1 MEKGKEKSFVT
12 NHLSLITNHF
22 YHKSNMKIAIEAQ
35 RIFRPN
41 KHGMDF
47 VALETIREL
56 QKIDHENEYF
66 IFVSPGPDHC
76 LDESDNMHIVELHCP
91 SYPLW
96 EQVALPRAVAR
107 VRPDLLHCTS
117 NTAPVKCP
125 VPLVLTLHDIIFLEK
140 RQSSSRSLYQ
150 EMGWHYRR
158 LVVPRILSECRKII
172 TVSNFECNRI
182 REALNL
188 PKDRLTAVYNGYSPH
203 FRQMPPAPEI
213 VHKYIPS
220 DDYLFFLGNTDPKK
234 NTPRVLKAYGLYLRQ
249 SKHKRPL
256 LIADLK
262 EEAIDGILSAEG
274 IKEVKPYLSFPGY
287 IPNADLAALYNGAFA
302 FLYPSLRESFGIPML
317 ESMACGTPVIAGNT
331 SAMPEIAGEGAL
343 LADPL
348 DENDIARK
356 ILLLEEDDTF
366 YQQQVDYG
374 LERVKLFSWRKSA
387 EALLKI
393 YKEIIIHK
401 PQSRGIL

>member
-1 MEKGKEKSFVT
+1 M
-12 NHLSLITNHF
+12 SLITNHF
-22 YHKSNMKIAIEAQ
+22 YHKLNMKIAIEAQ

-76 LDESDNMHIVELHCP
+76 LNESDNMHIVELRCP

-213 VHKYIPS
+213 VHKYVPS

-374 LERVKLFSWRKSA
+374 LERVKLFSWRKTA

-393 YKEIIIHK
+393 YK
-401 PQSRGIL
+401 

>member
-1 MEKGKEKSFVT
+1 M
-12 NHLSLITNHF
+12 SLITNHF

-76 LDESDNMHIVELHCP
+76 LDESDNMHIVELRCP

-213 VHKYIPS
+213 VHKYVPS

-374 LERVKLFSWRKSA
+374 LERVKLFSWRSA

>member
-1 MEKGKEKSFVT
+1 M
-12 NHLSLITNHF
+12 SLITNHF

-66 IFVSPGPDHC
+66 IFISPGPDHC
-76 LDESDNMHIVELHCP
+76 LNESDNMHIVELRCP

>member
-1 MEKGKEKSFVT
+1 M
-12 NHLSLITNHF
+12 SLITNHF

-76 LDESDNMHIVELHCP
+76 LNDSDNMHIVELRCP

-374 LERVKLFSWRKSA
+374 LECVKLFSWRKSA

>member
-1 MEKGKEKSFVT
+1 
-12 NHLSLITNHF
+12 
-22 YHKSNMKIAIEAQ
+22 MKIAIEAQ

-76 LDESDNMHIVELHCP
+76 LNDSDNMHIVELRCP

-213 VHKYIPS
+213 VHKYVPS
-220 DDYLFFLGNTDPKK
+220 DVYLFFLGNTDPKK

>member
-1 MEKGKEKSFVT
+1 
-12 NHLSLITNHF
+12 
-22 YHKSNMKIAIEAQ
+22 MKIAIEAQ

-76 LDESDNMHIVELHCP
+76 LNESDNMHIVELRCP

-343 LADPL
+343 LADSL

>member
-1 MEKGKEKSFVT
+1 M
-12 NHLSLITNHF
+12 SLITNHF

-76 LDESDNMHIVELHCP
+76 LNESDNMHIVELHCP

-213 VHKYIPS
+213 VHKYVPS

>member
-1 MEKGKEKSFVT
+1 M
-12 NHLSLITNHF
+12 SLITNHF

-76 LDESDNMHIVELHCP
+76 LNESDNMHIVELRCP

-117 NTAPVKCP
+117 NTEPVKCP

-213 VHKYIPS
+213 VHKYVPS

>member
-1 MEKGKEKSFVT
+1 M
-12 NHLSLITNHF
+12 SLITNHF

-76 LDESDNMHIVELHCP
+76 LNDSDNMHIVELRCP

-213 VHKYIPS
+213 VHKYVPS

-249 SKHKRPL
+249 SKHKRSL

>member
-1 MEKGKEKSFVT
+1 
-12 NHLSLITNHF
+12 
-22 YHKSNMKIAIEAQ
+22 MKIAIEAQ

-76 LDESDNMHIVELHCP
+76 LNESDNMHIVELRCP

-213 VHKYIPS
+213 VHKYVPS

-234 NTPRVLKAYGLYLRQ
+234 KTPRVLKAYGLYLRQ

>member
-1 MEKGKEKSFVT
+1 M
-12 NHLSLITNHF
+12 SLITNHF

-66 IFVSPGPDHC
+66 IFVSSGPDHC
-76 LDESDNMHIVELHCP
+76 LNESDNMHIVELRCP

-140 RQSSSRSLYQ
+140 RQSFSRSLYQ

-213 VHKYIPS
+213 VHKYVPS

-374 LERVKLFSWRKSA
+374 LERVKLFSWRKTA

-393 YKEIIIHK
+393 YK
-401 PQSRGIL
+401 